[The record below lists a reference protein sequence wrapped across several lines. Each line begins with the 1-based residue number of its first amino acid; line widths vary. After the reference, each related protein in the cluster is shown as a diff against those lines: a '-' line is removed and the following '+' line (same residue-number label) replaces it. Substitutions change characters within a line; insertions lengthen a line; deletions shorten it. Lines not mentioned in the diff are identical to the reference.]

1 MKEYDLFDSEGKK
14 IGKATPRGIHIPESN
29 PWDQELGRLREKER
43 AVHHYFHYYFARRG
57 DEESKRWVE
66 EYERKRRI
74 AGSQRIRRK
83 RRQRIVYFIGM
94 VICARLTYVFFMNIS
109 FLFIPAGI
117 GAIIC
122 FARMITA
129 PH

>member
-14 IGKATPRGIHIPESN
+14 IGKATPRGIHIPIPESN
-29 PWDQELGRLREKER
+29 PWDRELGRLSEKER
-43 AVHHYFHYYFARRG
+43 AVHYYFAERG

-74 AGSQRIRRK
+74 TGSQRIRRE